1 MDNISSIASELRIL
15 LVDDTPANLA
25 VLREALASENYKLAF
40 ANSGE
45 KALEI
50 IPNLSPNLILL
61 DIMMPGID
69 GYETCTRLKQNSKT
83 KDIPIIFITAKKE
96 TDDIVQ
102 GFQVGGVDYITK
114 PFHKEEVRARIRN
127 HLELQFLRKQNE
139 ERMKATMVRYLGS
152 ELVDSLMES
161 GEELMGTS
169 EHEVTILFS
178 DIRSFTTLSEELGAQ
193 KTIEFLNDYFTQM
206 VSCIQKEKGM
216 LDKFIGDA
224 IMAVFGAPIPY
235 EGHADCGVHTAISMA
250 TAVTIYNQERKNRGE
265 KPIQIG
271 IGLNSSPVIA
281 GNIGSSE
288 RMDYTVIGDG
298 VNLAARL
305 EGATKYYGA
314 QIIISEYTL
323 KDLRGD
329 YQTREL
335 DRICLKGKTKP
346 CRIYEILDNHTEETF
361 PNKKEVLGFFE
372 KGLKEYRDGNWKDSI
387 SAFREALNLNPND
400 KACQVFIDRCEIL
413 KNKMDLNEWE
423 GIWEMESK

>member
-25 VLREALASENYKLAF
+25 VLKEALASEKYKLAF

-61 DIMMPGID
+61 DVMMPGID

-114 PFHKEEVRARIRN
+114 PFHKEEVCARIRN

-152 ELVDSLMES
+152 ELVDTLMES
-161 GEELMGTS
+161 GEGLMGTS

-178 DIRSFTTLSEELGAQ
+178 DIRRFTTLSEELGAQ
-193 KTIEFLNDYFTQM
+193 KTINFLNDYFTQM

-224 IMAVFGAPIPY
+224 IMAVFGAPIPF
-235 EGHADCGVHTAISMA
+235 EGHADCGVRSAISMV
-250 TAVTIYNQERKNRGE
+250 TAVAIYNQERENIGE

-323 KDLRGD
+323 KDLCGD

-335 DRICLKGKTKP
+335 DRLCLKGKTKP
-346 CRIYEILDNHTEETF
+346 CRIYEILDHHTEKTF
-361 PNKKEVLGFFE
+361 PNQKQVLGFFN

-387 SAFREALNLNPND
+387 SAFREALNLNPHD

-413 KNKMDLNEWE
+413 ENKKDLKEWE

>member
-1 MDNISSIASELRIL
+1 MNNIFSIASELRIL

-152 ELVDSLMES
+152 ELVDTLMES
-161 GEELMGTS
+161 GEET
-169 EHEVTILFS
+169 
-178 DIRSFTTLSEELGAQ
+178 
-193 KTIEFLNDYFTQM
+193 N
-206 VSCIQKEKGM
+206 
-216 LDKFIGDA
+216 
-224 IMAVFGAPIPY
+224 
-235 EGHADCGVHTAISMA
+235 
-250 TAVTIYNQERKNRGE
+250 
-265 KPIQIG
+265 
-271 IGLNSSPVIA
+271 
-281 GNIGSSE
+281 GNE
-288 RMDYTVIGDG
+288 
-298 VNLAARL
+298 
-305 EGATKYYGA
+305 
-314 QIIISEYTL
+314 
-323 KDLRGD
+323 
-329 YQTREL
+329 
-335 DRICLKGKTKP
+335 
-346 CRIYEILDNHTEETF
+346 
-361 PNKKEVLGFFE
+361 
-372 KGLKEYRDGNWKDSI
+372 
-387 SAFREALNLNPND
+387 
-400 KACQVFIDRCEIL
+400 
-413 KNKMDLNEWE
+413 
-423 GIWEMESK
+423 